1 MGILDGLNLPTLGQ
15 MGRCATPKH
24 QIVTRREEHAEKR
37 KADDKQMAAWRKA
50 VAKRDGDKCRWCRRK
65 VVETLERLPEQ
76 AQTHHATPRE
86 HRPTRYDVRN
96 GIRLCGTC
104 HDRITGTVGEK
115 AVIVAGKTF
124 EIDGRSYPDMSGPV
138 NFKVITGGRNDG

>member
-1 MGILDGLNLPTLGQ
+1 MGLLDSLNLPTLGEQ
-15 MGRCATPKH
+15 GRCAKPKH
-24 QIVTRREEHAEKR
+24 SMQTVREERGSAR
-37 KADDKQMAAWRKA
+37 RMDDKQLDAWRKA
-50 VAKRDGDKCRWCRRK
+50 VARRDGAKCRWCRRR

-115 AVIVAGKTF
+115 AVIVAGRTF
-124 EIDGRSYPDMSGPV
+124 TIDGRAYPDMSGPV
-138 NFKVITGGRNDG
+138 NFRVIAGGLS